1 MIGTLAFA
9 SLRRHRARTALAILG
24 VAVSAAMLLDM
35 VMLSSGM
42 RESFRSLLLS
52 QGFQLRLSPKGTLP
66 FDTEA
71 TIRAADSLVALLRAR
86 PTIRSVS
93 PVLGGQLHFPVAG
106 AMVTSTALGVEP
118 AVQGDYELVAGRNP
132 SAPDE
137 MAANDAVLHALGRSI
152 GDTVRAASGYDPQ
165 LRTLSGQR
173 VLRIVGRV
181 RLV

>member
-1 MIGTLAFA
+1 MIATLALA

-71 TIRAADSLVALLRAR
+71 TIRAADSLVAALRAR
-86 PTIRSVS
+86 PAVAAVS
-93 PVLGGQLHFPVAG
+93 PVLGGQLHFPLA
-106 AMVTSTALGVEP
+106 ATTVTASALGVEP
-118 AVQGDYELVAGRNP
+118 AVQGDYELVEGRQP
-132 SAPDE
+132 SAPGE
-137 MAANDAVLHALGRSI
+137 LVANEAL
-152 GDTVRAASGYDPQ
+152 
-165 LRTLSGQR
+165 
-173 VLRIVGRV
+173 
-181 RLV
+181 